1 MNFGAAATFLAA
13 AALAGRAEAGAWPI
27 APGQTQAILKL
38 EHQAAGEGLDLGSA
52 TVPIPY
58 RRENN
63 LSVFFE
69 HGLTSRFT
77 LQGKLGLVEGVD
89 GPIRYSGRG
98 PFELGLRGVLWRRGD
113 AVASLYLGGVV
124 AGAGVNALY
133 AGPGAGKG
141 DVEARLLVGAS
152 RRLFGRPAYEEVQ
165 IAALKRRD
173 LPNETRMDTTVG
185 VDLSPRWT
193 VMLQSYSG
201 MAYTAGA
208 NPRWLKGEVS
218 LVRRLGPWRLQ
229 AGWRSVLAGRETS
242 KDTGPVLAI
251 WKTF

>member
-1 MNFGAAATFLAA
+1 LNCGAAATVLAA
-13 AALAGRAEAGAWPI
+13 AVLAGRAEAGAWPI
-27 APGQTQAILKL
+27 APGHTQAILKY
-38 EHQAAGEGLDLGSA
+38 ERQAAKEGLDLVSA

-58 RRENN
+58 RREDN
-63 LSVFFE
+63 LSMYFE

-77 LQGKLGLVEGVD
+77 LQGKLGLVEGAD

-98 PFELGLRGVLWRRGD
+98 PLELGLRGVLWRRKD

-185 VDLSPRWT
+185 VDLNRRWM

-208 NPRWLKGEVS
+208 NPWWMKGEVS

-242 KDTGPVLAI
+242 RDTGPVLAI
-251 WKTF
+251 WKSF